1 MLVIMCVALYLL
13 GALLM
18 SKYMEQWLL
27 VNTEEEFFF
36 LTKKLDIIIIAFWFC
51 FIVIAVIIEVFGPVE
66 E

>member
-1 MLVIMCVALYLL
+1 MLGITCVALYLL

-51 FIVIAVIIEVFGPVE
+51 FIVIAVIIEVFGPVKE
-66 E
+66 